1 MAHDHDSIALRSSA
15 VNIGVAIVDTARKE
29 SDRSVQRLSSSLAQE
44 SGTADI
50 QVARYALEMRTVLNS
65 IEEAALQTVVDATP
79 MRRAV
84 ASRASLES
92 RAIEIVLNA
101 TEWYSAEEIGLKRNA
116 QAKNPHGIVSRWHS
130 EGKLFAIEREGKRF
144 YPAYAF
150 DEFWQPRPVIGDVI
164 STLEGASPFRIASW
178 FSSDCSYLGSRR
190 PMDLVASQ
198 PDEVVAAAMDHAV
211 GPVHG

>member
-1 MAHDHDSIALRSSA
+1 MAHDHDPIDLRSSA
-15 VNIGVAIVDTARKE
+15 V
-29 SDRSVQRLSSSLAQE
+29 
-44 SGTADI
+44 
-50 QVARYALEMRTVLNS
+50 
-65 IEEAALQTVVDATP
+65 
-79 MRRAV
+79 
-84 ASRASLES
+84 ASRAALES

-101 TEWYSAEEIGLKRNA
+101 TEWYSAEEIVLKRNP
-116 QAKNPHGIVSRWHS
+116 QAKTPHGIVSRWHS

-150 DEFWQPRPVIGDVI
+150 DEFWQPRPVIGNVI
-164 STLEGASPFRIASW
+164 SALEGISPFRIASW

-198 PDEVVAAAMDHAV
+198 PDEVIAAAMDHAM